1 MQKLNVKL
9 ILILGLIAS
18 LVLAAN
24 FFISKERE
32 KLKRIKAEEEL
43 KIIFDEKKVLEV
55 KLDKEIKE
63 KETVKQELVQE
74 KKWSGSLE
82 EQLKEKEK
90 QIEEALNKIEEKK
103 KLVNEAFTKLEDEK
117 KRSAKLEQDL
127 QRAGSKLS
135 SLVRENKSLRQ
146 ELRSKASSLTPAIE
160 LEKIVVTTSSLN
172 PKEGKILAVN
182 KEFDFIVINLGVDD
196 MKVGGRVSIIRE
208 GKLIAE
214 ARVERV
220 EEKVCAAT
228 VLPEYKQVEIK
239 ESDGVRIH

>member
-32 KLKRIKAEEEL
+32 KLKRVKAEEEL
-43 KIIFDEKKVLEV
+43 KITIDEKKVLEV
-55 KLDKEIKE
+55 NLDKEIKE

-74 KKWSGSLE
+74 KKWSGSLQ
-82 EQLKEKEK
+82 EQIKEKEK
-90 QIEEALNKIEEKK
+90 QVQEALNKIEENEKI
-103 KLVNEAFTKLEDEK
+103 VNGTLAKFEEEK

-127 QRAGSKLS
+127 QRAEFKLA
-135 SLVRENKSLRQ
+135 SLARENKSLR
-146 ELRSKASSLTPAIE
+146 ERIGSKISSSAPPIE
-160 LEKIVVTTSSLN
+160 LEKIVVTVGPHN
-172 PKEGKILAVN
+172 IKEGKVISVN
-182 KEFDFIVINLGVDD
+182 KKYDFIVINLGMDD
-196 MKVGGRVSIIRE
+196 VGKGDKVSVIRE

-214 ARVERV
+214 AQIERV

-239 ESDGVRIH
+239 ESDVVRIQ

>member
-24 FFISKERE
+24 FFIAKEQE
-32 KLKRIKAEEEL
+32 KLKRVKAEEEL
-43 KIIFDEKKVLEV
+43 KITIDEKKLVV
-55 KLDKEIKE
+55 DKLDEEIKE
-63 KETVKQELVQE
+63 KETVKQELSQE
-74 KKWSGSLE
+74 KKWSGSLQ
-82 EQLKEKEK
+82 EQIKEKEK
-90 QIEEALNKIEEKK
+90 QVQEALNKIEGNEKI
-103 KLVNEAFTKLEDEK
+103 VNETLAKFEEEK

-135 SLVRENKSLRQ
+135 LLVRENKSLRQ

-160 LEKIVVTTSSLN
+160 LEKIVVTTSPLN

-196 MKVGGRVSIIRE
+196 MKVGERVSIIRE

-214 ARVERV
+214 AQVERV

-239 ESDGVRIH
+239 ESDMARIH